1 MDSVIRN
8 RNAEYRDCPD
18 KIDWSTWDTNMHAT
32 LLFLLRG
39 KEVLLIHKKTGL
51 GAGKINA
58 PGGKI
63 EKGETAEQAAIRE
76 VREEI
81 RVEINSPKEM
91 GILHFQFVDS
101 ECLAL
106 RCTVFCASQF
116 QGNPSETD
124 EAEPFWCS
132 FDEIPYEQ
140 MWADDALWLPG
151 MLSGKKFDGEF
162 VFDGELMLW
171 SNLRW
176 R

>member
-1 MDSVIRN
+1 MKRKSHFI
-8 RNAEYRDCPD
+8 YLC
-18 KIDWSTWDTNMHAT
+18 
-32 LLFLLRG
+32 LR
-39 KEVLLIHKKTGL
+39 LQIHH
-51 GAGKINA
+51 
-58 PGGKI
+58 
-63 EKGETAEQAAIRE
+63 ETKFRI
-76 VREEI
+76 
-81 RVEINSPKEM
+81 
-91 GILHFQFVDS
+91 
-101 ECLAL
+101 
-106 RCTVFCASQF
+106 VFCASQF

-132 FDEIPYEQ
+132 FDQIPYEQ

>member
-8 RNAEYRDCPD
+8 RNAEYRNCSD
-18 KIDWSTWDTNMHAT
+18 KIDWSTWDPNMHAT

-81 RVEINSPKEM
+81 RVEVNSPKEM

-132 FDEIPYEQ
+132 FDQIPYEQ

>member
-1 MDSVIRN
+1 
-8 RNAEYRDCPD
+8 
-18 KIDWSTWDTNMHAT
+18 MHAT

-81 RVEINSPKEM
+81 RVEVNLPKEM

-132 FDEIPYEQ
+132 FDQIPYEQ

-151 MLSGKKFDGEF
+151 MLSGKKTARDNVSRDKHCGINQAIISEF
-162 VFDGELMLW
+162 QLFQYSEAPTG
-171 SNLRW
+171 
-176 R
+176 

>member
-1 MDSVIRN
+1 MDRITRN
-8 RNAEYRDCPD
+8 RNADYRDFPD
-18 KIDWSTWDTNMHAT
+18 KIDWSTWDPNMHAT
-32 LLFLLRG
+32 LLFILKG

-63 EKGETAEQAAIRE
+63 EKGESPEQAAVRE

-81 RVEINSPKEM
+81 RVEVDSPKEM
-91 GILHFQFVDS
+91 GILRFQFVND

-106 RCTVFCASQF
+106 HCTVFCASDF
-116 QGNPSETD
+116 QGNPSETV
-124 EAEPFWCS
+124 EAEPFWCD
-132 FDEIPYEQ
+132 FDKIPYER
-140 MWADDALWLPG
+140 MWADDAFWLPG

-171 SNLRW
+171 RSLRW

>member
-18 KIDWSTWDTNMHAT
+18 KIDWSTWDPNMHAT

-171 SNLRW
+171 GNLRW

>member
-1 MDSVIRN
+1 MDSIIRN
-8 RNAEYRDCPD
+8 RNTEYRDCPD
-18 KIDWSTWDTNMHAT
+18 KIDWSTWDPNMHAT

-91 GILHFQFVDS
+91 GILLFQFVDS
-101 ECLAL
+101 ESLAL
-106 RCTVFCASQF
+106 RCTVFCTSQF

>member
-1 MDSVIRN
+1 MDRITRN
-8 RNAEYRDCPD
+8 RNADYRDFPD
-18 KIDWSTWDTNMHAT
+18 KIDWSTWDPNMHAT
-32 LLFLLRG
+32 LLFILKG

-63 EKGETAEQAAIRE
+63 EKGESPEQAAVRE

-81 RVEINSPKEM
+81 KVEVDSPKEM
-91 GILHFQFVDS
+91 GILRFQFVND

-106 RCTVFCASQF
+106 HCTVFCASDF
-116 QGNPSETD
+116 QGNPSETV
-124 EAEPFWCS
+124 EAKPFWCD
-132 FDEIPYEQ
+132 FDKIPYER
-140 MWADDALWLPG
+140 MWADDAFWLPG
-151 MLSGKKFDGEF
+151 MLAGKKFDGEF

-171 SNLRW
+171 HSLRW

>member
-1 MDSVIRN
+1 MDDAIRN
-8 RNAEYRDCPD
+8 RNADYRGCPD
-18 KIDWSTWDTNMHAT
+18 KIDWSTWDPNMNAT
-32 LLFLLRG
+32 LLFILRG

-51 GAGKINA
+51 GAGKVNA

-81 RVEINSPKEM
+81 KIEVDSPTEM
-91 GILHFQFVDS
+91 GILRFQFVDD

-106 RCTVFCASQF
+106 HCTVFCASKF
-116 QGNPSETD
+116 QGNPSETA

-132 FDEIPYEQ
+132 FDEMPYDQ
-140 MWADDALWLPG
+140 MWADDAFWIPG

>member
-1 MDSVIRN
+1 MNGAIRN
-8 RNAEYRDCPD
+8 RNVDYRDGPD
-18 KIDWSTWDTNMHAT
+18 KIDWSRWDPNMHAT
-32 LLFLLRG
+32 LLFILKE

-76 VREEI
+76 VREEV
-81 RVEINSPKEM
+81 RVEVDEPTEM
-91 GILHFQFVDS
+91 GVLRFQFVDD
-101 ECLAL
+101 EFLAL
-106 RCTVFCASQF
+106 HCTVFCASKF
-116 QGNPSETD
+116 QGDPSETT
-124 EAEPFWCS
+124 EAEPFWCN
-132 FDEIPYEQ
+132 FDEIPYDK
-140 MWADDALWLPG
+140 MWADDALWIPG
-151 MLSGKKFDGEF
+151 LLSGKKFDGEF